1 MENNKNIFSTDS
13 FVLASYL
20 LCESLKL
27 TSINMD
33 NPKRMIFVFE
43 DSTQRKP
50 LIELFFSYKAQV
62 EPNRF
67 YSAQRNLKQMIY
79 QNK

>member
-1 MENNKNIFSTDS
+1 MENNTFSSDS

-20 LCESLKL
+20 LCESFKL
-27 TSINMD
+27 ISINRD
-33 NPKRMIFVFE
+33 NPKRMIFIFE
-43 DSTQRKP
+43 DSNQRES
-50 LIELFFSYKAQV
+50 LIELFFSYRAQV

>member
-1 MENNKNIFSTDS
+1 MENNKNTFSTDS

-20 LCESLKL
+20 LCESFNLIGVNK
-27 TSINMD
+27 D
-33 NPKRMIFVFE
+33 NPKRMIFIFE
-43 DSTQRKP
+43 DSKKRASI
-50 LIELFFSYKAQV
+50 IELFFSYKASI

>member
-1 MENNKNIFSTDS
+1 MDNTGTFSTDS

-20 LCESLKL
+20 LCESFKL
-27 TSINMD
+27 ISINRE
-33 NPKRMIFVFE
+33 NPRRMIFIFE
-43 DSTQRKP
+43 DSKDRAT
-50 LIELFFSYKAQV
+50 LIELFFSYRARV

>member
-1 MENNKNIFSTDS
+1 MENNKNTFSTDS
-13 FVLASYL
+13 FILASYL
-20 LCESLKL
+20 LCESFNLIG
-27 TSINMD
+27 INKD
-33 NPKRMIFVFE
+33 NPKRMIFIFE
-43 DSTQRKP
+43 DAKNRATA
-50 LIELFFSYKAQV
+50 IETFFSYKARI